1 MQNREAM
8 DRNEER
14 TDRFIR
20 EKMIE
25 AADRYEQELNSDPA
39 LQGLEP
45 SPEVF
50 ENIMA
55 EIRKTESAAQHES
68 GTLDESAE
76 DAQAMPPKLP
86 DIESLLTE
94 EDRMALELG
103 RKQLRHRGRRRVL
116 RAVGVAAALLV
127 VVFGFSMISEANRI
141 RLMDAVNTLVGKEGI
156 VQLDNEE
163 NKVTINVDERE
174 AREQIQKSLGIVP
187 VEFMYLPNGIG
198 FEGYM
203 LDELAGIGQLFYSYG
218 DTIFA
223 VDMINKKIGSSLG
236 VAHDGK
242 VVESFSL
249 DIGRCQVAVSEIEGP
264 GELDYMAE
272 FEYQNCYYTIY
283 GILPREEFT
292 KIIENMVF
300 F

>member
-141 RLMDAVNTLVGKEGI
+141 RLMDAVNILVGKEGI
-156 VQLDNEE
+156 VRLNNEE
-163 NKVTINVDERE
+163 NKVIISVDERD
-174 AREQIQKSLGIVP
+174 ARERMQKGLGVVP
-187 VEFMYLPNGIG
+187 VEFMYLPDGMK
-198 FEGYM
+198 FEGYT
-203 LDELAGIGQLFYSYG
+203 LDAEAGIGQLFYSYN
-218 DTIFA
+218 DTIFT
-223 VDMINKKIGSSLG
+223 VDMVNRKIGSSFG
-236 VAHDGK
+236 MTQDGEIRE
-242 VVESFSL
+242 VFMVN
-249 DIGRCQVAVSEIEGP
+249 IGKCQAAVSEIEGS

-272 FEYQNCYYTIY
+272 FEYQNCYYNIY
-283 GILPREEFT
+283 GILPREEFV
-292 KIIENMVF
+292 KIIKNIVLF
-300 F
+300 